1 MSNSGVCCNVTC
13 LVSIRSGTTHLWE
26 GKFVTHRMLSK
37 YEPKLRKNCSLMFN
51 ALPCVDRTLRHH
63 NLSSSSAMST
73 ISQFKSRNF
82 KYVCINS
89 LKNDFPCL
97 SKHFCRFHAVF
108 SLKTYWVSV
117 HTPLSSPTRS
127 RGLLPVGFLLE
138 FGLGPKDI
146 NVLKLLR
153 SEF

>member
-26 GKFVTHRMLSK
+26 GKFVTHRM
-37 YEPKLRKNCSLMFN
+37 MFN